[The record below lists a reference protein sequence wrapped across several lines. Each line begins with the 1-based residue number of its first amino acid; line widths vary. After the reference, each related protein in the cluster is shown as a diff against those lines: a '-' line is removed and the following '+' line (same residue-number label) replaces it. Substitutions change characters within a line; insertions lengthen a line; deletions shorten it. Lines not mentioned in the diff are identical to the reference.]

1 MRQAN
6 QERTGNENLGL
17 SETRRTI
24 LYIIKREGAASI
36 AEIAHELRVSY
47 ETVRLQVGQMRAEGW
62 LEPHVE
68 RRTDS
73 SGSSPSAGRPVSRYY
88 LTAAGEHLFPK
99 HYDVLSVALIDA
111 VIDKMGTEGLAHIL
125 KNLTEA
131 RVSQWEPVLEG
142 LTLEEKIEALKGIYL
157 EEDPFTE
164 VEKSES
170 GELRLVERN
179 CPFLN
184 VALERPAL
192 CSLTVS
198 TLTRLLGF
206 KVVREKRFQAGDGRC
221 VFRVLTDRPIGPD
234 HASFSFEQPL
244 DQDPDSAT

>member
-1 MRQAN
+1 MAN
-6 QERTGNENLGL
+6 HERSSHEGLGL

-24 LYIIKREGAASI
+24 LHIVKRDGGASI
-36 AEIAHELRVSY
+36 AEIAQELRVSY

-62 LEPHVE
+62 LEPQVE
-68 RRTDS
+68 RRADAS
-73 SGSSPSAGRPVSRYY
+73 QASPTAGRPLSRYY
-88 LTAAGEHLFPK
+88 LTVAGEHLFPK

-111 VIDKMGTEGLAHIL
+111 VIDRLGVEALAQIL
-125 KNLTEA
+125 QNLTEA
-131 RVSQWEPVLEG
+131 RVRQWEPVLEG
-142 LTLEEKIEALKGIYL
+142 MTLEQKIEALKGIYL
-157 EEDPFTE
+157 EEDPFTSF
-164 VEKSES
+164 EKGET

-206 KVVREKRFQAGDGRC
+206 RVVREKRFQAGDGRC

-234 HASFSFEQPL
+234 PPPFAFEQPL
-244 DQDPDSAT
+244 DEDAADG